1 MITVKYFTAP
11 WCGPCKMFGP
21 VFDATMQQT
30 GTQYTKIDVDSNRD
44 LAFSYNVSSV
54 PTIIFEKDGEVVK
67 RHTGVMSQMQ
77 LTSLLGS
84 L

>member
-1 MITVKYFTAP
+1 MITVKYFSTP
-11 WCGPCKMFGP
+11 TCGPCRMFGP
-21 VFDATMQQT
+21 IFDSVMAET
-30 GTQYTKIDVDSNRD
+30 GTSYTKIDASVEHS

-54 PTIIFEKDGEVVK
+54 PTLIFEKDGQVIK
-67 RHTGVMSQMQ
+67 RHTGVMSQAQ